1 MIMQPTQIGTVDLVM
16 NRTARPNRGS
26 YGVAIDGNGLGASTQ
41 GVCLKGAEY
50 LPASRSFRLALDE
63 YLPNG
68 P

>member
-1 MIMQPTQIGTVDLVM
+1 MPEIKRMTTRLKELFE
-16 NRTARPNRGS
+16 R
-26 YGVAIDGNGLGASTQ
+26 
-41 GVCLKGAEY
+41 LKGAEY